1 MRAEIITIGDELLI
15 GQVVDTNSAWM
26 AQRLNEVGISLYQI
40 TSVHDDREHILK
52 ALDEAFSRADI
63 VLTTGGLG
71 PTKDDITK
79 HVMCEYFGTTL
90 VEDPQVRAHIHDLY
104 KDRPEALNRL
114 TATQWLVPAS
124 ATILPNRVGS
134 APIMVFEYKSK
145 VESLNSKVNESKVE
159 SRKSKVNE
167 ISEAVSTDSQHSTLD
182 IRHSTLNIQHSTFD
196 SQHST
201 FDIQTPKYL
210 IALPGVPHEMKIAMT
225 EQVLPFIRLK
235 VKGERLEASETF
247 SSPSGRPLNS
257 SEASTKHNKII
268 HKTILLSGIP
278 ESKLAILIEDWE
290 NALPSSIHLA
300 YLPKDGI
307 IRLRL
312 SSYGEATEAEIQSY
326 IDTLLPLIGDYLLAT
341 EDISLEALAGRLLS
355 QKGMTIATAESCTGG
370 RLAAALNAQ
379 SGSSAYYMGSVVA
392 YDNSVKTNILGVS
405 SETLNTDGAVSE
417 STVRQMAEGVRT
429 LLHTDYAI
437 ATSGIAGPTGGTP
450 DKPVGTV
457 WIAWATPEGTEAKCF
472 HFGAARE
479 REQITLRAVT
489 ESLVHLIKSLNTK
502 Q

>member
-26 AQRLNEVGISLYQI
+26 AQRLNEAGIELYQI
-40 TSVHDDREHILK
+40 TSVHDDRAHILQ

-90 VEDPQVRAHIHDLY
+90 VEDSRVREHIHELY
-104 KDRPEALNRL
+104 KERPDVLNRL
-114 TATQWLVPAS
+114 TATQWLVPEN

-134 APIMVFEYKSK
+134 APIMVFQK
-145 VESLNSKVNESKVE
+145 
-159 SRKSKVNE
+159 E
-167 ISEAVSTDSQHSTLD
+167 IDYQ
-182 IRHSTLNIQHSTFD
+182 
-196 SQHST
+196 
-201 FDIQTPKYL
+201 PKTL
-210 IALPGVPHEMKIAMT
+210 IAMPGVPHEMKIAMT
-225 EQVLPFIRLK
+225 EQVMPFLK
-235 VKGERLEASETF
+235 E
-247 SSPSGRPLNS
+247 
-257 SEASTKHNKII
+257 KII
-268 HKTILLSGIP
+268 KKQGEIIHRTWMLYGIA
-278 ESKLAILIEDWE
+278 ESTLAILIEDWE
-290 NALPSSIHLA
+290 NALPTTMHLA

-312 SSYGEATEAEIQSY
+312 SAYGGASNEEIEMQ
-326 IDTLLPLIGDYLLAT
+326 LAALKPLIADYLIAT
-341 EDISLEALAGRLLS
+341 EDIPLETILGNLLKER
-355 QKGMTIATAESCTGG
+355 QQTIATAESCTGG

-392 YDNSVKTNILGVS
+392 YDNRIKEQVLGVAHD
-405 SETLNTDGAVSE
+405 TLMEWGAVSE
-417 STVRQMAEGVRT
+417 QTVREMAEGART
-429 LLHTDYAI
+429 LMHTDYAI

-457 WIAWATPEGTEAKCF
+457 WIAWAMPEGTIAKCF
-472 HFGAARE
+472 HFGVARE
-479 REQITLRAVT
+479 REQITQRAVT
-489 ESLVHLIKSLNTK
+489 AALVELIKSLNTK

>member
-26 AQRLNEVGISLYQI
+26 AQQLNEMGISLHQI
-40 TSVHDDREHILK
+40 TSVHDDREHILT

-79 HVMCEYFGTTL
+79 HVMCEYFGTQL
-90 VEDPQVRAHIHDLY
+90 VEDARVRTHIHELY
-104 KDRPEALNRL
+104 KERPEALNRL
-114 TATQWLVPAS
+114 TATQWLVPES

-134 APIMVFEYKSK
+134 APIMVFENEVKGERLK
-145 VESLNSKVNESKVE
+145 VKGERHNSK
-159 SRKSKVNE
+159 
-167 ISEAVSTDSQHSTLD
+167 
-182 IRHSTLNIQHSTFD
+182 F
-196 SQHST
+196 
-201 FDIQTPKYL
+201 L
-210 IALPGVPHEMKIAMT
+210 IAMPGVPHEMKIAMT
-225 EQVLPFIRLK
+225 EQVLPYLQSKVESQMSKVCDSQHLTLDIRQ
-235 VKGERLEASETF
+235 
-247 SSPSGRPLNS
+247 
-257 SEASTKHNKII
+257 II
-268 HKTILLSGIP
+268 HKTILVHGIP

-312 SSYGEATEAEIQSY
+312 SSYGEATEEEIQSY
-326 IDTLLPLIGDYLLAT
+326 INTLLPLISNYLLVE
-341 EDISLEALAGRLLS
+341 EDISLESLAGRLLK
-355 QKGMTIATAESCTGG
+355 QHGMTIATAESCTGG
-370 RLAAALNAQ
+370 RLAAALNSQ

-392 YDNSVKTNILGVS
+392 YYNTIKEQVLGVQQD
-405 SETLNTDGAVSE
+405 TLIQHGAVSE
-417 STVRQMAEGVRT
+417 QTVREMAEGVRK
-429 LLHTDYAI
+429 LMHTDYAI

-457 WIAWATPEGTEAKCF
+457 WIAWATPKGTEAQCF

-479 REQITLRAVT
+479 REQITQRAVT
-489 ESLVHLIKSLNTK
+489 AALVELIKSLNSSAAFTK